1 VVTVISTDEM
11 EWSLQLFG
19 GSD

>member
-1 VVTVISTDEM
+1 VISTDEM